1 MLNCFRNGYLFS
13 IDTARWLI
21 GLCPRSTVIQNIGTS
36 ICAFGNKSTIKHG
49 FVNDLPPAAWRI
61 IKTVTRFLKPSTN
74 IRRIAVF
81 WWYLANDVSCF
92 IMGFTLEESGLEVH
106 NDTNPSD
113 S

>member
-1 MLNCFRNGYLFS
+1 MVNCFRNGYLFS

-36 ICAFGNKSTIKHG
+36 ICACGNKSTIKYG

-61 IKTVTRFLKPSTN
+61 IKTVTRFLKPST
-74 IRRIAVF
+74 VF

-106 NDTNPSD
+106 NDTNPND